1 MLKVFSLI
9 RLSGTGA
16 RPFLA
21 RYLSTSDGK
30 RFNVMAQRP
39 KAFSQLEDYASGQK
53 KVNAFNI
60 DVISMV
66 LSSNISVPVS

>member
-1 MLKVFSLI
+1 MLKFGSLI

-21 RYLSTSDGK
+21 RYLSTSDSK
-30 RFNVMAQRP
+30 RFNMMAQRP

-53 KVNAFNI
+53 VNVFNI

-66 LSSNISVPVS
+66 LSSNISSVL

>member
-1 MLKVFSLI
+1 MMLKVCSLI

-21 RYLSTSDGK
+21 RYLSTSDSK
-30 RFNVMAQRP
+30 RFNVMAQRQ

-53 KVNAFNI
+53 KVNSFN
-60 DVISMV
+60 
-66 LSSNISVPVS
+66 